1 MNHPTNPTEIAR
13 ETLRRLAAGNLA
25 PTPANYQAC
34 YHEIANLP
42 VKVPFP
48 ALQLKGIS
56 AALSRK
62 NAAHPNV
69 FENLNSA
76 IAKQSWHDVEKELI
90 EFFDA
95 IAAEEKETGQRSGS
109 VLPADFSQTLARF
122 IESSLPALGDKQ
134 ERGPKI
140 SSELIQALRTTPVE
154 IPLMQN
160 LLASASPPTRFSAE
174 EQAQIKNSL
183 FKLMRLILE
192 NIGQLTP
199 DESWLKG
206 QVEGLLASIEPPI
219 RLKNLDDMEQRL
231 REVIVKQSEARK
243 HSIQARDEMRSMLA
257 TFVESL
263 ATMNDTSTL
272 FQEKIE
278 NSAIKMKAVK
288 SIEDLG
294 PLLKEVIE
302 ATGTMSEDTSQARHQ
317 LKSMQEKVA
326 ATEATLTRLYEELD
340 HASAQARH
348 DPLTD
353 ALNRKGLDDALN
365 REIASLRRKNLPL
378 SISLLDLDNFKKLND
393 RLGHEAGDKAL
404 VHLAN
409 VARQCMRPNDT
420 LARYGGEEFV
430 ILMPDTLL
438 EHGIEAMTRLQRELT
453 RTFFLSDKENVLI
466 TFSAGV
472 AQVGTYETGSE
483 AINRADQAMYLAK
496 RTGKNRVVGG

>member
-206 QVEGLLASIEPPI
+206 QVEDLLASIEPPI

-326 ATEATLTRLYEELD
+326 ATEATLTRLYE
-340 HASAQARH
+340 
-348 DPLTD
+348 
-353 ALNRKGLDDALN
+353 
-365 REIASLRRKNLPL
+365 
-378 SISLLDLDNFKKLND
+378 
-393 RLGHEAGDKAL
+393 
-404 VHLAN
+404 
-409 VARQCMRPNDT
+409 
-420 LARYGGEEFV
+420 
-430 ILMPDTLL
+430 
-438 EHGIEAMTRLQRELT
+438 
-453 RTFFLSDKENVLI
+453 
-466 TFSAGV
+466 
-472 AQVGTYETGSE
+472 
-483 AINRADQAMYLAK
+483 
-496 RTGKNRVVGG
+496 